1 MIAKGCAALLSLYLA
16 LAPGCNSKGGDTRKS
31 PTPQQPAPTQQ
42 ATVSSKAGAC
52 GLLTPED
59 IEAVQ
64 GEGVKDV
71 KGSEQTGGPLAIT
84 QCFYATPS
92 YNKSVILTLTQRN
105 AASAEAG
112 NPKEL
117 WKKQFGGEAER
128 EKRREKEKERGR
140 DKDSGESHGE
150 EEEGERPAQRVEG
163 VGDEA
168 YWVGNQKF
176 GVLYVLKGERFLRIS
191 IGGPEAQQV
200 KIEKMKALA
209 KRALKRLGRG

>member
-16 LAPGCNSKGGDTRKS
+16 LSPGCNSKGGDTRNS

-52 GLLTPED
+52 GLLTSED

-84 QCFYATPS
+84 QCFYVTPS

-105 AASAEAG
+105 AASAEAED
-112 NPKEL
+112 PKEV

-128 EKRREKEKERGR
+128 AKKKEHGR
-140 DKDSGESHGE
+140 DKDRGESPGE
-150 EEEGERPAQRVEG
+150 EEEDGERPAQRVEG

-168 YWVGNQKF
+168 YWVGNRKVS
-176 GVLYVLKGERFLRIS
+176 VLYVLKGDRFMRIS
-191 IGGPEAQQV
+191 IGGPEEQQV